1 MNPPKCVDDP
11 FFWLR
16 DDKRENPEVIGHLV
30 KENRY
35 TKLCTERL
43 QPDVDA
49 LYEELLSHVK
59 ETDDSVPY
67 PHGDFLYYTRTEK
80 GLSYPIHCRR
90 AGPDA
95 PEQIVL
101 DVNKLAEGLSHCDVG
116 SFSPSPDHKW
126 LAYSLD
132 DTGNETYKV

>member
-1 MNPPKCVDDP
+1 MC
-11 FFWLR
+11 
-16 DDKRENPEVIGHLV
+16 
-30 KENRY
+30 
-35 TKLCTERL
+35 
-43 QPDVDA
+43 
-49 LYEELLSHVK
+49 ELW
-59 ETDDSVPY
+59 
-67 PHGDFLYYTRTEK
+67 FQ

-90 AGPDA
+90 AGPEA

-132 DTGNETYKV
+132 DTGNETYKVQFERLPVWSDCFARRCI